1 MNSFVL
7 LATLPTVI
15 LLLGLVLGL
24 LVGSFLNVVIIRL
37 PSWLEYQWKLAE
49 STSDGTPIT
58 ESAPVG
64 VVFGR
69 SHCPNCNHVI
79 TWWENIPLVSF
90 MILRGR
96 CSKCKSRISIRYPMI
111 EALTAVMTL
120 VVIWRIG
127 VTPLLGP
134 ALILTWTL
142 LALTFIDLD
151 HFLLPDVLTLP
162 LLWLGLLVSLIAG
175 FCDTHSAV
183 IGAAAGY
190 LSLWT
195 IYHLY
200 RLVMGRAG
208 FGHGD
213 FKLLGALGAWLGWQ
227 MLPLIIL
234 IASVVGAL
242 VGILMIT
249 SGRLNRDEPLPFGP
263 FLAAAGLF
271 AMLFGR
277 QLVDSYLR
285 LTGLG

>member
-1 MNSFVL
+1 M
-7 LATLPTVI
+7 I

-24 LVGSFLNVVIIRL
+24 MVGSFLNVVIIRL
-37 PSWLEYQWKLAE
+37 PPWLDYQQKL
-49 STSDGTPIT
+49 T
-58 ESAPVG
+58 ESISDDTLITKSAPAG
-64 VVFGR
+64 VVLGR
-69 SHCPNCNHVI
+69 SRCPNCNHVI
-79 TWWENIPLVSF
+79 TWWENIPLLGF

-96 CSKCKSRISIRYPMI
+96 CSKCQSRISIRYPVN
-111 EALTAVMTL
+111 EALTAVVTL
-120 VVIWRIG
+120 IVIWRIG
-127 VTPLLGP
+127 VTPLLAP

-142 LALTFIDLD
+142 VALTFIDLD

-162 LLWLGLLVSLIAG
+162 LLWLGLLVSLIGG

-190 LSLWT
+190 LSLWM

-234 IASVVGAL
+234 LASAVGAL
-242 VGILMIT
+242 IGIVMIT
-249 SGRLNRDEPLPFGP
+249 TGRLNRDQPLPFGP
-263 FLAAAGLF
+263 FLAAAGLV
-271 AMLFGR
+271 AMLFGQ

-285 LTGLG
+285 FTGLG